1 MTKTKTYWPI
11 LKTFYNGK
19 KVPIIPLI
27 LINDK
32 LISGFE
38 IKANHFYNCF
48 ASQCTPLDNSS
59 KIPKNQTYITNTR
72 LSSIKFEN
80 KDINIIRSL
89 SVGKSNGHDNIFI
102 SMLKICDSAI
112 VEPLSVMFSS
122 CINQSIFP
130 DIWESS
136 NIYPIHKKVTS

>member
-38 IKANHFYNCF
+38 IKANQFYNFF

-89 SVGKSNGHDNIFI
+89 SVGKSMVMIIF
-102 SMLKICDSAI
+102 LLVC
-112 VEPLSVMFSS
+112 
-122 CINQSIFP
+122 
-130 DIWESS
+130 
-136 NIYPIHKKVTS
+136 

>member
-1 MTKTKTYWPI
+1 M
-11 LKTFYNGK
+11 
-19 KVPIIPLI
+19 
-27 LINDK
+27 
-32 LISGFE
+32 
-38 IKANHFYNCF
+38 
-48 ASQCTPLDNSS
+48 
-59 KIPKNQTYITNTR
+59 YITNTR

-80 KDINIIRSL
+80 KDINIIKSL
-89 SVGKSNGHDNIFI
+89 SVGKSNGHENIFI

-112 VEPLSVMFSS
+112 VEPLSVMFSG